1 MIKELQLRVEP
12 QFAYNEQVLKETVS
26 RQCGLDVRTV
36 TAVRTLKKSI
46 DARQRTIFV
55 NLTLRAFIN
64 EQPPKDE
71 FERIDYFCRTMREI
85 LAFLRE
91 LSVNNKREWFLAHKD
106 EYKRAK
112 ERFDAFALEL
122 LAQIRKFDPAIG
134 DLNRLCKR

>member
-26 RQCGLDVRTV
+26 RQCGLDVRTI

-55 NLTLRAFIN
+55 NLTLRVFIN

-71 FERIDYFCRTMREI
+71 FTRIEYQPVDGKPTVVVVGAGPGGLFAALHLIELGLRRT
-85 LAFLRE
+85 
-91 LSVNNKREWFLAHKD
+91 SH
-106 EYKRAK
+106 
-112 ERFDAFALEL
+112 
-122 LAQIRKFDPAIG
+122 G
-134 DLNRLCKR
+134 